1 MARDLVSMKKFC
13 PSIHGNSIRCS
24 SFLKYLPAMA
34 VALGLSGGIAFA
46 QANPAFDTAS
56 NYAIPGWSTT
66 PANLGTGFGAWNIVV
81 QNNTAPPYVGTYLD
95 NSSGVVSGGSSWGTY
110 ANSGGPPYG
119 QENFI
124 RPFTGGALGNNQ
136 AFSISMASDGVGDGN
151 SGPPSSAQGF
161 SLETTPGGGGIG
173 AAELTLEYVGTQAN
187 DNMVFEDNSG
197 VTNTTVSIGFSG
209 LHTGITATVTEGL
222 AGAYTIVVTPF
233 GGGPTLFSFSG
244 TTTGPITQADYF
256 NENTTGNGYF
266 NNLSIVNVPEPSTI
280 GLVVI
285 GLLGAVGLR
294 RRKA

>member
-1 MARDLVSMKKFC
+1 
-13 PSIHGNSIRCS
+13 
-24 SFLKYLPAMA
+24 MA
-34 VALGLSGGIAFA
+34 VALGLSGSVAFA
-46 QANPAFDTAS
+46 ANPATDTAS
-56 NYAIPGWSTT
+56 NYAGPGWSTT

-95 NSSGVVSGGSSWGTY
+95 SGSGVVSGGNSWGSY

-124 RPFTGGALGNNQ
+124 RPFTGGALSSGQ
-136 AFSISMASDGVGDGN
+136 TFSISLASDGVGNGN

-197 VTNTTVSIGFSG
+197 ITNTTVSIGFSG
-209 LHTGITATVTEGL
+209 LHTGITASVTEGL
-222 AGAYTIVVTPF
+222 GGAYTIVVTPF
-233 GGGPTLFSFSG
+233 GGGPTLFTYTG

-266 NNLSIVNVPEPSTI
+266 NNLSIVSVPEPSTI
-280 GLVVI
+280 ALVGI
-285 GLLGAVGLR
+285 GFFGALAMR

>member
-1 MARDLVSMKKFC
+1 MKMSYR
-13 PSIHGNSIRCS
+13 SIHLNGIRCS

-34 VALGLSGGIAFA
+34 VALGLSGGVAFA

-56 NYAIPGWSTT
+56 NYAGPGWSTT
-66 PANLGTGFGAWNIVV
+66 PANLGTGFGPWNIVV

-95 NSSGVVSGGSSWGTY
+95 SSSGVVSGGNSWGTY
-110 ANSGGPPYG
+110 ANNGGATIPSID
-119 QENFI
+119 FI
-124 RPFTGGALGNNQ
+124 RPFTGGALSSGQ
-136 AFSISMASDGVGDGN
+136 TFSISMASDGVGDGN

-161 SLETTPGGGGIG
+161 SLENSAGN
-173 AAELTLEYVGTQAN
+173 ARLTLEYIGTQAN

-197 VTNTTVSIGFSG
+197 ITNTTVSIGFSG
-209 LHTGITATVTEGL
+209 LHTGITASVTEGL
-222 AGAYTIVVTPF
+222 SGAYTIVVTPF

-280 GLVVI
+280 GLVV
-285 GLLGAVGLR
+285 VGVFVALTIR
-294 RRKA
+294 RRKT